1 MPIRVYNNL
10 ITLKNQEF
18 RMLLLWKTRDLSALN
33 TIVQTSQVDR
43 SSVSILCIDDKGLE
57 YENIIRNHN
66 FNIRVLNDIEDL
78 KAVSDYPVIICDIKG
93 IGNKFGSKYEGGH
106 IIEEIKSRYPEKVVI
121 AYTGQQFDATYN
133 RFFSM
138 ADFTLTKDI
147 DSDVWVSILDETIK
161 KVVSPIEQWKRMRA
175 FLIERDV
182 PLETVFLLEQEFID
196 AVLSKD
202 KSKFAKGSTLKN
214 VAADIRAVIQSFVAS
229 ILFKMVF
236 GA

>member
-1 MPIRVYNNL
+1 
-10 ITLKNQEF
+10 
-18 RMLLLWKTRDLSALN
+18 MLFLCKTRDLSVLN
-33 TIVQTSQVDR
+33 AAVQTSQIER
-43 SSVSILCIDDKGLE
+43 SSVSILCIDDQGLE

-93 IGNKFGSKYEGGH
+93 VGTKFGSKYEGGH

-133 RFFSM
+133 KFFSL
-138 ADFTLTKDI
+138 ADFTLTKDV
-147 DSDVWVSILDETIK
+147 DSDTWVSILDETIR

-182 PLETVFLLEQEFID
+182 PLETIFLLEQEFID

-214 VAADIRAVIQSFVAS
+214 VTADIRGVIQGFVAS

-236 GA
+236 GS